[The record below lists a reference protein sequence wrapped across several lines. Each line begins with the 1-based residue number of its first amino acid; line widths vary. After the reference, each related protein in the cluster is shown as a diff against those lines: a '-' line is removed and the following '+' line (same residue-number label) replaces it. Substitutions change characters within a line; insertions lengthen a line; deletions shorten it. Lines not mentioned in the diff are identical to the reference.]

1 MLWTDGFGMF
11 GRGLDPWSEFQ
22 RIENEMNRVLSRFVS
37 PSTGDFPAVNIWS
50 DGEETLVTT
59 EIPGIESGAIDISVA
74 GKTLIL
80 QGAREPD
87 QVEEGSS
94 YHRRERW
101 YGQFSKAIELPFT
114 IDADRVAADFSNGI
128 LTIRLPRSEAEKP
141 RKITIKSA

>member
-59 EIPGIESGAIDISVA
+59 EIPGIEASAIDISVI

-80 QGAREPD
+80 KGAREPD
-87 QVEEGSS
+87 RVEEGSS

-141 RKITIKSA
+141 KKIAIKSA

>member
-37 PSTGDFPAVNIWS
+37 PSTNDFPAVNIWN
-50 DGEETLVTT
+50 DGEQTLVTT
-59 EIPGIESGAIDISVA
+59 EIPGIAAGAIEISVI

-80 QGAREPD
+80 KGSREPEPLD
-87 QVEEGSS
+87 EGNA

-101 YGQFSKAIELPFT
+101 YGQFTKAIELPFT
-114 IDADRVAADFSNGI
+114 IEAEKVSADFSNGI

-141 RKITIKSA
+141 KKITIKSA

>member
-37 PSTGDFPAVNIWS
+37 PSTSDFPAVNIWT

-59 EIPGIESGAIDISVA
+59 EIPGIAASAIDISVV

-80 QGAREPD
+80 KGAREPD
-87 QVEEGSS
+87 QLDNGNS

-101 YGQFSKAIELPFT
+101 YGQFTKAIELPFT
-114 IDADRVAADFSNGI
+114 IEAEKVNASFSNGI

-141 RKITIKSA
+141 KKISIKSV

>member
-37 PSTGDFPAVNIWS
+37 PSTSDFPAVNIWT

-59 EIPGIESGAIDISVA
+59 EIPGIEAGAIDISVI

-80 QGAREPD
+80 KGAREAD
-87 QVEEGSS
+87 QLDNGNS

-101 YGQFSKAIELPFT
+101 YGQFTKAIELPFT
-114 IDADRVAADFSNGI
+114 IEAEKVNASFSNGI

-141 RKITIKSA
+141 KKISIKSV

>member
-1 MLWTDGFGMF
+1 MF

-59 EIPGIESGAIDISVA
+59 EIPGIESGSIDISVI

-80 QGAREPD
+80 KGAREPD

-114 IDADRVAADFSNGI
+114 IDADRVAADFANGI

-141 RKITIKSA
+141 KKITIKSA

>member
-37 PSTGDFPAVNIWS
+37 PSTSDFPAVNIWT
-50 DGEETLVTT
+50 DGEEIVVTT
-59 EIPGIESGAIDISVA
+59 EIPGIDAGAIDISVI
-74 GKTLIL
+74 GKTLVL
-80 QGAREPD
+80 KGAREPD
-87 QVEEGSS
+87 QLENGNA

-101 YGQFSKAIELPFT
+101 YGQFTKTIELPFT
-114 IDADRVAADFSNGI
+114 IDAEKVGASFANGI

-141 RKITIKSA
+141 KKISIKSV

>member
-37 PSTGDFPAVNIWS
+37 PSTSDFPAVNIWTY
-50 DGEETLVTT
+50 GEEALVTT
-59 EIPGIESGAIDISVA
+59 EIPGIDANAIDISVI

-80 QGAREPD
+80 KGAREPD
-87 QVEEGSS
+87 QLDNGNS

-101 YGQFSKAIELPFT
+101 YGQFTKAIELPFT
-114 IDADRVAADFSNGI
+114 IEAEKVKASFSNGI

-141 RKITIKSA
+141 KKITIKSV

>member
-1 MLWTDGFGMF
+1 MF

-80 QGAREPD
+80 KGAREPD

>member
-1 MLWTDGFGMF
+1 
-11 GRGLDPWSEFQ
+11 
-22 RIENEMNRVLSRFVS
+22 MNRVLSRFVS

-80 QGAREPD
+80 KGAREPD

>member
-1 MLWTDGFGMF
+1 MLTDGFGMF

-80 QGAREPD
+80 KGAREPD

>member
-37 PSTGDFPAVNIWS
+37 PSTGDFPAVNIWT

-59 EIPGIESGAIDISVA
+59 EIPGIEAGAIDISVA

-80 QGAREPD
+80 KGAREPEQLD
-87 QVEEGSS
+87 EGNS

-101 YGQFSKAIELPFT
+101 YGQFTKAIELPFT
-114 IDADRVAADFSNGI
+114 INAEKVGASFANGI
-128 LTIRLPRSEAEKP
+128 LTITLPRSEAEKP
-141 RKITIKSA
+141 KKITIKSA

>member
-11 GRGLDPWSEFQ
+11 GKGLDPWSEFQ

-37 PSTGDFPAVNIWS
+37 PSTSDFPAVNIWT
-50 DGEETLVTT
+50 DGEETVVTT
-59 EIPGIESGAIDISVA
+59 EIPGIDAGAIDISVI

-80 QGAREPD
+80 KGAREPD
-87 QVEEGSS
+87 QLDNGNS

-101 YGQFSKAIELPFT
+101 YGQFTKAIDLPFT
-114 IDADRVAADFSNGI
+114 IEAEKVNASFSNGI

-141 RKITIKSA
+141 KKISIKSA

>member
-37 PSTGDFPAVNIWS
+37 PSTSDFPAVNIWT

-59 EIPGIESGAIDISVA
+59 EIPGIDAGAIDISVI

-80 QGAREPD
+80 KGAREPEQLD
-87 QVEEGSS
+87 NGHS

-101 YGQFSKAIELPFT
+101 YGQFTKTIELPFT
-114 IDADRVAADFSNGI
+114 IEAEKVDASFSNGI
-128 LTIRLPRSEAEKP
+128 LAIRLPRSEAEKP
-141 RKITIKSA
+141 KKISIQSV

>member
-11 GRGLDPWSEFQ
+11 GKGLDPWSEFQ

-37 PSTGDFPAVNIWS
+37 PSTSDFPAVNIWT
-50 DGEETLVTT
+50 DGEETVVTT
-59 EIPGIESGAIDISVA
+59 EIPGIDAGAIDISVI

-80 QGAREPD
+80 KGAREPD
-87 QVEEGSS
+87 QLDNGNS

-101 YGQFSKAIELPFT
+101 YGQFTKAIDLPFT
-114 IDADRVAADFSNGI
+114 IEAEKVKASFSNGI

-141 RKITIKSA
+141 KKISIKSA

>member
-37 PSTGDFPAVNIWS
+37 PSTSDFPAVNIWT

-59 EIPGIESGAIDISVA
+59 EIPGIDANAIDISVI

-80 QGAREPD
+80 KGAREPD
-87 QVEEGSS
+87 QLDNGNS

-101 YGQFSKAIELPFT
+101 YGQFTKAIELTFT
-114 IDADRVAADFSNGI
+114 IEAEKVKASFSNGI

-141 RKITIKSA
+141 KKITIKSV

>member
-11 GRGLDPWSEFQ
+11 DRGLDPWSEFQ

-59 EIPGIESGAIDISVA
+59 EIPGIDAGGIDISVI
-74 GKTLIL
+74 GKTLML
-80 QGAREPD
+80 KGSREPD
-87 QVEEGSS
+87 KVEEGNS

-114 IDADRVAADFSNGI
+114 IDADKVGADFSNGI

-141 RKITIKSA
+141 RKIAIKSA

>member
-37 PSTGDFPAVNIWS
+37 PSTSDFPAVNIWT

-59 EIPGIESGAIDISVA
+59 EIPGIEAGSIDISVV

-80 QGAREPD
+80 KGARVPD
-87 QVEEGSS
+87 QLDNGNS

-101 YGQFSKAIELPFT
+101 YGQFTKAIELPFT
-114 IDADRVAADFSNGI
+114 IEAEKVNASFSNGI
-128 LTIRLPRSEAEKP
+128 LTIKLPRSEAEKP
-141 RKITIKSA
+141 KKISIKSA